1 MTAAGVLSSEGDIA
15 AVAAAITVSART
27 VCLRFSRPARNPLIA
42 MTDAAEYDYELPQE
56 LIAQFP
62 LENRAD
68 ARLMV
73 LDRASGS
80 IEHAHVRDLP
90 DYVERGDALVTNDS
104 RVIPAT
110 LSGYRTKT
118 RGRWQGLYLD
128 ADENG
133 LWRMLCR
140 TRGKIQPGE
149 TVMLI
154 DREARDHSL
163 LTLVAKLDGGQ
174 WAAKPEREGTPLDLL
189 GEIGRVPLPHYIR
202 GGRMVTA
209 DVDTYQT
216 VFASKPG
223 SVAAPTAGLHFTNPL
238 LEKLNKKVHLI
249 HVTLHVGL
257 GTFRPVAT
265 EVLEEHKMH
274 NEWGELSATA
284 AAGLQAVRDQGNK
297 IIAVGTTSVRV
308 LETVAL
314 SSEKFTAWSG
324 ETNLFIRP
332 PFRFEGT
339 DALMTNF
346 HLPRSTL
353 LVLVRTFG
361 GDELIR
367 HAYRV
372 AIEEQYRFYSYGDA
386 MLIL

>member
-1 MTAAGVLSSEGDIA
+1 MTAASD
-15 AVAAAITVSART
+15 
-27 VCLRFSRPARNPLIA
+27 
-42 MTDAAEYDYELPQE
+42 YDYDLPQE

-73 LDRASGS
+73 IDRESGS
-80 IEHAHVRDLP
+80 IEHTHVRDLP
-90 DYVERGDALVTNDS
+90 DYLERGDALVTNDS

-118 RGRWQGLYLD
+118 RGRWQGLFLD
-128 ADENG
+128 ADEHG

-140 TRGKIQPGE
+140 TRGKMQPGE
-149 TVMLI
+149 TVMLV

-163 LTLVAKLDGGQ
+163 LTMVAKLEDGQ
-174 WAAKPEREGTPLDLL
+174 WAAKPECEGTPWDLL
-189 GEIGRVPLPHYIR
+189 GEVGRVPLPHYIR
-202 GGRMVTA
+202 GGRMVSA
-209 DVDTYQT
+209 DFDTYQT
-216 VFASKPG
+216 VYAKQPG
-223 SVAAPTAGLHFTNPL
+223 SVAAPTAGLHFSKLL
-238 LEKLNKKVHLI
+238 LEKLSQKVHLF

-257 GTFRPVAT
+257 GTFRPVAS
-265 EVLEEHKMH
+265 EILEDHKMH
-274 NEWGELSATA
+274 NEWGELTA
-284 AAGLQAVRDQGNK
+284 VTAQGLQTVRDQGNK
-297 IIAVGTTSVRV
+297 VIAVGTTSVRV

-314 SSEKFTAWSG
+314 SSDKFIPWSG

-367 HAYRV
+367 QAYRV